1 MKVDPQFI
9 MVEENGTKRG
19 PASEKGRTRKKLR
32 DISIW
37 KMLEHNSVPHKTEE
51 IFEFFASVRH
61 DLREAHTELALHTE
75 SIEFKTVAR
84 TFGLQQ
90 IYGPKILDSFISES
104 GELDLEL

>member
-51 IFEFFASVRH
+51 KF
-61 DLREAHTELALHTE
+61 
-75 SIEFKTVAR
+75 
-84 TFGLQQ
+84 
-90 IYGPKILDSFISES
+90 
-104 GELDLEL
+104 